1 MPENLRIAAFG
12 QWCTSYFDHAD
23 LSERNLDKLSW
34 VLASSSRGAFILQ
47 RNACG
52 HSAHGEDAA
61 TDLLFLLGC
70 YKQLL
75 PAYRRAFFDP
85 KVFPAMKRSVLC
97 GDKTSAFAL
106 AALWAVQDD
115 EKEQKV
121 EGAKAIDYKILPGAN
136 HFVSHVFFSPNF
148 SHILIVLVVD
158 TLG

>member
-34 VLASSSRGAFILQ
+34 VLASSSRVPSFYNGMPAAIQ
-47 RNACG
+47 
-52 HSAHGEDAA
+52 HHGEDAA

-115 EKEQKV
+115 EKDQKV

-136 HFVSHVFFSPNF
+136 HFVSHVFFSPIF
-148 SHILIVLVVD
+148 RIF
-158 TLG
+158 